1 MGLTTME
8 ENLHGSDMDPTHN
21 ANIISSGMA
30 GEWRSWPP
38 APDILHE
45 LEDFS
50 QSECG
55 PLTRR
60 FKQGMVW
67 DTLAIPSRRRGRGE
81 AWHGIHVTLFKEV
94 ELGHLGALQGAAQ
107 ALQTAPS
114 SRFDT

>member
-1 MGLTTME
+1 MMS
-8 ENLHGSDMDPTHN
+8 HVQR
-21 ANIISSGMA
+21 GMS
-30 GEWRSWPP
+30 GEWRSRSP

-67 DTLAIPSRRRGRGE
+67 DTLLIPHRSRGRGK
-81 AWHGIHVTLFKEV
+81 AWYGIHITRLREM
-94 ELGHLGALQGAAQ
+94 ELGHLGTLQGATQ
-107 ALQTAPS
+107 AL
-114 SRFDT
+114 